1 MKNMP
6 RQTLR
11 YCQPLLPR
19 IELND
24 ATGNST
30 GLVRRRI
37 QFNPGIAASLSF
49 ATTPE
54 QWRLIQSRISDV
66 FGESEALSLRLSLA
80 GAGRWA
86 VANPVDKAS
95 EEDLLTR

>member
-1 MKNMP
+1 MKLMENTVQSWHRGFAFP
-6 RQTLR
+6 
-11 YCQPLLPR
+11 
-19 IELND
+19 
-24 ATGNST
+24 
-30 GLVRRRI
+30 
-37 QFNPGIAASLSF
+37 SL
-49 ATTPE
+49 TTPE